1 LTSRESITPK
11 PRTVGSLESNRA
23 RTAWLLLIPT
33 IVVVLL
39 VAVYP
44 LVRTIYFSLTDANT
58 LSLEETKFIGLQNYA
73 NLLSNGDWWVSV
85 RNTVAFTVSS
95 VGIEL
100 VLGLGIALIINSQFR
115 GRGLIRTA
123 ILIPWAIPT
132 VVSSQMWAWMYN
144 DVIGVLNDMLQRV
157 GLISEPIGWL
167 GNTATALPAIVAV
180 DVWKTTPFMALLML
194 AGLQTI
200 PSDIYEAA
208 KVDGASSIR
217 QFFRITLPLL
227 VPSMLVALIFRTLD
241 ALRVFDIVYV
251 MKGSDVTTISM
262 SVYNRQ
268 QLIDFNQLGY
278 GSAVSIAIF
287 VIIGIFTVIYITSSR
302 VKFD

>member
-1 LTSRESITPK
+1 
-11 PRTVGSLESNRA
+11 
-23 RTAWLLLIPT
+23 
-33 IVVVLL
+33 
-39 VAVYP
+39 
-44 LVRTIYFSLTDANT
+44 
-58 LSLEETKFIGLQNYA
+58 LSLEETKFVGLKNYA
-73 NLLSNGDWWVSV
+73 DLMASSEWWTSV
-85 RNTVAFTVSS
+85 RNTVTFAVSS

-157 GLISEPIGWL
+157 GLISEPVGWL

-180 DVWKTTPFMALLML
+180 DVWKTTPFMALLLL

-200 PSDIYEAA
+200 SSDIYEAA
-208 KVDGASSIR
+208 RVDGASSVR
-217 QFFRITLPLL
+217 QFFSITLPLL
-227 VPSMLVALIFRTLD
+227 VPSILVALIFRTLD
-241 ALRVFDIVYV
+241 ALRVFDIIYV
-251 MKGSDVTTISM
+251 MKGSDLTTISM
-262 SVYNRQ
+262 SVFNRQ
-268 QLIDFNQLGY
+268 QLIDFNQLGF
-278 GSAVSIAIF
+278 GSTVSIAIF
-287 VIIGIFTVIYITSSR
+287 LIIGVFTVIYISSSR

>member
-1 LTSRESITPK
+1 MTN
-11 PRTVGSLESNRA
+11 PRSVGSLETNRA
-23 RTAWLLLIPT
+23 RTAWLLLAPT
-33 IVVVLL
+33 IVIVLL

-58 LSLEETKFIGLQNYA
+58 LSLEETRFIGLKNYA
-73 NLLSNGDWWVSV
+73 DLLGNAEWWTSV
-85 RNTVAFTVSS
+85 RNTVAFAVSS

-100 VLGLGIALIINSQFR
+100 VLGLLIALIINSQFR

-144 DVIGVLNDMLQRV
+144 DVIGVLNDLLQRLN
-157 GLISEPIGWL
+157 LISEPIGWL
-167 GNTATALPAIVAV
+167 GNPATALPAIVAV

-200 PSDIYEAA
+200 PGDIYEAA

-217 QFFRITLPLL
+217 QFFSITLPLL

-251 MKGSDVTTISM
+251 MKGSDLTTISM
-262 SVYNRQ
+262 SVFNRQ
-268 QLIDFNQLGY
+268 QLIDFNQLGF
-278 GSAVSIAIF
+278 GSTVSIAIF
-287 VIIGIFTVIYITSSR
+287 LIISVFTVIYITTSR

>member
-1 LTSRESITPK
+1 MTNTRK
-11 PRTVGSLESNRA
+11 VGSLESNRA
-23 RTAWLLLIPT
+23 RTAWLLLAPT
-33 IVVVLL
+33 ILVVLL

-58 LSLEETKFIGLQNYA
+58 LSLEDTKFIGLQNYI
-73 NLLSNGDWWVSV
+73 NLFGSSEWWTSV
-85 RNTVAFTVSS
+85 RNTVAFSLSS
-95 VGIEL
+95 VIIEL
-100 VLGLGIALIINSQFR
+100 VLGLLIALIINSQFR

-144 DVIGVLNDMLQRV
+144 DVIGVLNDMLQRLN
-157 GLISEPIGWL
+157 LISEPIGWL

-180 DVWKTTPFMALLML
+180 DVWKTTPFMALLIL

-200 PSDIYEAA
+200 PGDIYEAA
-208 KVDGASSIR
+208 KVDGANAVR
-217 QFFRITLPLL
+217 QFFSITLPLL

-287 VIIGIFTVIYITSSR
+287 LIIGIFTVVYISSSR

>member
-1 LTSRESITPK
+1 MTNTRK
-11 PRTVGSLESNRA
+11 VGSLESNRA
-23 RTAWLLLIPT
+23 RTAWLLLTPT
-33 IVVVLL
+33 IIVVLL

-44 LVRTIYFSLTDANT
+44 LLRTIYFSLTDANT
-58 LSLEETKFIGLQNYA
+58 LSLEDTKFVGLKNYLDLF
-73 NLLSNGDWWVSV
+73 NNPDWWTSV
-85 RNTVAFTVSS
+85 RNTVAFSVSS
-95 VGIEL
+95 VVIEL
-100 VLGLGIALIINSQFR
+100 VLGLLIALIINSQFR

-144 DVIGVLNDMLQRV
+144 DVIGVLNDILQKLN
-157 GLISEPIGWL
+157 LISEPIGWL

-180 DVWKTTPFMALLML
+180 DVWKTTPFMALLLL

-200 PSDIYEAA
+200 PGDIYEAA
-208 KVDGASSIR
+208 KVDGANAVR
-217 QFFRITLPLL
+217 QFFSITLPLI

-287 VIIGIFTVIYITSSR
+287 LIIGIFTVIYISSSR